1 MILKEKSSNE
11 IINVWISF
19 FIVLL
24 KSYISNL
31 YYFFLLNKF
40 CLKNFY
46 IGVEND
52 VIYFYVINVEI
63 FSRIVSIEIFANIE
77 IIVFD
82 DFGNNVSC

>member
-19 FIVLL
+19 IIVLL

-40 CLKNFY
+40 FLKNFY